1 MVVGG
6 WVVLGASGAKDDL
19 TDSSKWSYDS
29 ANNII
34 TIIGVSSVYVHAP
47 TITPHARSTLVD
59 AAVAHHSSEVRAS

>member
-19 TDSSKWSYDS
+19 TVSSKWSYDS

-34 TIIGVSSVYVHAP
+34 TITGVSSVYVSSSVYSP
-47 TITPHARSTLVD
+47 ARSTL
-59 AAVAHHSSEVRAS
+59 ALPG